1 MRVPCLIVLLV
12 LMAQAQEPPPT
23 APGKPAPAESPAPN
37 QAQRTAINLLG
48 QTDAGAGESR
58 RNENVQF
65 NLIDTATAKELMVRL
80 GTSAT
85 IHSEFQS
92 DRSYFGGEFG
102 ARPAATLHVPVSGG
116 RGWHGAVSFG
126 HLNSFLSAR
135 TFFQPTSVKP
145 ARENEFGV
153 NLAGPLWR
161 GARVSIDLST
171 QAIRGNVNGN
181 VIVPLL
187 AERTPLAVEPR
198 LRAIVQR
205 YLDAYPLPDPRRPD
219 QRAVN
224 VNAEQRIDTYNAGG
238 RLDQTLSPRDALHF
252 RYQFTGQQV
261 EAFQFVKGQNPD
273 TSTRN
278 HVSRITWTRAQSA
291 ATMIDT
297 TLGFD
302 RLGSLLQPDQEWPD
316 ANVGFNNA
324 ISSIGPSPIIPI
336 DRAQNSFR
344 TGLQFRQSRGN
355 HQWSAGAEIT
365 RLQVNGLEQDGN
377 RGIITFTND
386 FGRDFVTNLRLGT
399 PSQYVRALGSTHRGY
414 RQWLP
419 VAFLHDR
426 WKLNAATDLTLGLR
440 FEPVPT
446 PSEVNRLD
454 RLPYRCDCN
463 NLAPR
468 LGVARRLPSNWGV
481 LRAAYGLHYGTVFAT
496 TYGQTR
502 LNPPSYRLVINQPDL
517 VDPLRSIDLAN
528 LSALRSGRF
537 IISPNLV
544 APYSHQYNFSWEPR
558 FTGAW
563 KLQLGYVGSRGVK
576 LFQMWFD
583 NRARPVEGIP
593 QTSATINL
601 RRPDPSV
608 LEVFRIHNSSR
619 ATFNAAR
626 ASLILP
632 RWHGLTGDVAYWF
645 SKSIDL
651 GNDYTATMGGAD
663 ARLGRS
669 QGEDFV
675 HQDLK
680 GLSSF
685 DQPHAFLSRLSWQ
698 APRAAGRF
706 LRDWSWQGVVLVK
719 NGTPFSVES
728 GGDAPGVG
736 NVDGQGGDRVHL
748 VNPAVLGRTISHPDR
763 SNELLP
769 AEAFRFMLPTDA
781 RGNLGRN
788 TFRRARIGN
797 VNASLNRAFVLRG
810 EARLLFRAESINFF
824 NTPQFAEPTKE
835 LLAPT
840 FGRITNTLN
849 DGRTFRFTARFEF

>member
-1 MRVPCLIVLLV
+1 
-12 LMAQAQEPPPT
+12 MALASIAWAQEATPPAASAKPADAPPP
-23 APGKPAPAESPAPN
+23 N
-37 QAQRTAINLLG
+37 QVQRTSINLLG
-48 QTDAGAGESR
+48 QTDAGSGESR

-65 NLIDTATAKELMVRL
+65 NLIDTSTMKELMVRL

-85 IHSEFQS
+85 IQPEFQA
-92 DRSYFGGEFG
+92 DRSYFGAEFG
-102 ARPAATLHVPVSGG
+102 AKPGQPLHLPGAGG
-116 RGWHGAVSFG
+116 RGWHGAVSFA
-126 HLNSFLSAR
+126 HLNSISSAR
-135 TFFQPTSVKP
+135 TFFQPTPVKP
-145 ARENEFGV
+145 ARENEIGL

-161 GARVSIDLST
+161 GARGSFDLSR

-181 VIVPLL
+181 VIVPPLS
-187 AERTPLAVEPR
+187 ARTPLAAEPR

-205 YLDAYPLPDPRRPD
+205 YLDAYPAPDPLRLD
-219 QRAVN
+219 VHAVN
-224 VNAEQRIDTYNAGG
+224 VNSEQRIDTYNAGG
-238 RLDQTLSPRDALHF
+238 RIDQTVNSRDALRL
-252 RYQFTGQQV
+252 RYQFTGQRV
-261 EAFQFVKGQNPD
+261 EAFQFVTGQNPD

-278 HVSRITWTRAQSA
+278 HSARATWTRTHSA
-291 ATMIDT
+291 ATTFDG

-302 RLGSLLQPDQEWPD
+302 RLGSLLQPDREWPD

-324 ISSIGPSPIIPI
+324 IASIGPSPIIPI

-344 TGLQFRQSRGN
+344 AGAQARQARGN
-355 HQWSAGAEIT
+355 HQWSAGLELT
-365 RLQVNGLEQDGN
+365 RLQVNGLEQDGS
-377 RGIITFTND
+377 RGIVTFTND
-386 FGRDFVTNLRLGT
+386 FGRTFLENLRLGT
-399 PSQYVRALGSTHRGY
+399 PSQFVRALGSTHRGY

-426 WKLNAATDLTLGLR
+426 WKLSASTDLTLGLR

-446 PSEVNRLD
+446 PREVNNLD
-454 RLPYRCDCN
+454 RLPFPCDCN

-468 LGVARRLPSNWGV
+468 LGIAHRLPGPWGTI
-481 LRAAYGLHYGTVFAT
+481 RTAYGLHYGTIFAT

-502 LNPPSYRLVINQPDL
+502 LNPPSYRLVINAPDL
-517 VDPLRSIDLAN
+517 VDPLRGIDQSNLA
-528 LSALRSGRF
+528 SQRSGRF
-537 IISPNLV
+537 IISSNLV

-558 FTGAW
+558 FTGPW
-563 KLQLGYVGSRGVK
+563 KVQVGYVGSRGVK

-583 NRARPVEGIP
+583 NRAHPVPGIA

-601 RRPDPSV
+601 RRQDPGV
-608 LEVFRIHNSSR
+608 LEIFRIHNSSR
-619 ATFNAAR
+619 AWFNAAR

-632 RWHGLTGDVAYWF
+632 RWRGFSGDVAYWF

-669 QGEDFV
+669 QGEGFV

-685 DQPHAFLSRLSWQ
+685 DQPHAFLSRIAWQ
-698 APRAAGRF
+698 APRSAGRL
-706 LRDWSWQGVVLVK
+706 LRDWSLQGVVLAK

-748 VNPAVLGRTISHPDR
+748 VDPAVLGRTISHPDLSR
-763 SNELLP
+763 QLLP
-769 AEAFRFMLPTDA
+769 FEAFRFMQPTDA

-797 VNASLNRAFVLRG
+797 VNASVNRTFALSG
-810 EARLLFRAESINFF
+810 DTRLAIRAESINFF
-824 NTPQFAEPTKE
+824 NTPQFSEPTKE
-835 LLAPT
+835 RLAPT
-840 FGRITNTLN
+840 FGTITNTMN